1 MRKQIDNVLAN
12 TLVILM
18 SVMVVNVLWQ
28 VASRYLLNSPSLFTD
43 ELANF
48 LLIWVGL
55 LGSAYAAGQ
64 KAHLAIDILPNQL
77 TGAKKRNLNLAI
89 GILTILFAVTIM
101 VIGGS
106 RLVYLTLSLEQLSA
120 TLRVPLGYVYLVI
133 PLSGVLIVYYT
144 IMDFKTNKA

>member
-1 MRKQIDNVLAN
+1 MRKRIDKVLAN
-12 TLVILM
+12 ILVILM
-18 SVMVVNVLWQ
+18 SVMVINVLWQ

-48 LLIWVGL
+48 LLIWVGI

-64 KAHLAIDILPNQL
+64 KAHLAIDILPSKL
-77 TGAKKRNLNLAI
+77 TGAKKRKLNLLT
-89 GILTILFAVTIM
+89 GILTILFAVTVM

-120 TLRVPLGYVYLVI
+120 TLRVPLGYVYSVI
-133 PLSGVLIVYYT
+133 PVSGFLIVYYAF
-144 IMDFKTNKA
+144 MDFKTKEQ